1 MPREPGITSATMP
14 VTVVV
19 HGERRPA
26 SGPEAGRRGA
36 EPTARALTFD
46 GPRIV
51 LGRGDGADVRL
62 PDASVSHRHATLRL
76 RGTEY
81 ILVDE
86 GSANGTR
93 IGRIQ
98 LSPQSPRVVRSGE
111 VARIGRVWVEILIG
125 PTPPTKQ
132 AHHVAKEIALGLVS
146 EALLAEGEAPSAVH
160 PVLEVEE
167 GPDAGKSYVL
177 DGPTGSLGRASDI
190 AISLTDPDV
199 SRRHAD
205 VTVRGDVLVVRDLG
219 SKGGTRIGERE
230 IGSTDVVWKP
240 EERLTLGSTVVRY
253 TYPAAVALAE
263 IERAPDEKV
272 SARDLAD
279 DQDDAPVVAAPDE
292 AAGTDA
298 ALAAMAPEDIGAEDD
313 LDFREVRRPVVRRDK
328 VRWGFTDFAV
338 MLVALGIV
346 GLSALGY
353 VVLLK

>member
-1 MPREPGITSATMP
+1 MP

-19 HGERRPA
+19 HGERRPPTRA
-26 SGPEAGRRGA
+26 AQPPSDSRGKPGEPGGTAG
-36 EPTARALTFD
+36 RALTFD

-93 IGRIQ
+93 IGRIR

-111 VARIGRVWVEILIG
+111 IARIGRVWVEIVVG

-132 AHHVAKEIALGLVS
+132 AHHVAKEIALGLVT
-146 EALLAEGEAPSAVH
+146 EALLAEGEAPSAVY

-167 GPDAGKSYVL
+167 GPDAGKSFVL
-177 DGPTGSLGRASDI
+177 DVPSGSLGCAADI
-190 AISLTDPDV
+190 AVSLTDPDV

-205 VTVRGDVLVVRDLG
+205 VAVRGDVLVVRDLG
-219 SKGGTRIGERE
+219 SKGGTRLGERE
-230 IGSTDVVWKP
+230 IGATDVVWKA
-240 EERLTLGSTVVRY
+240 EERLTLGATVLRY

-263 IERAPDEKV
+263 IERAPDEKLT
-272 SARDLAD
+272 ARDLD
-279 DQDDAPVVAAPDE
+279 DDEEEVVAAPDE
-292 AAGTDA
+292 AVGTDV
-298 ALAAMAPEDIGAEDD
+298 ALDAMAPEDVGGDDD
-313 LDFREVRRPVVRRDK
+313 LDFQEVRRPVLRRDK

-353 VVLLK
+353 MVLLK